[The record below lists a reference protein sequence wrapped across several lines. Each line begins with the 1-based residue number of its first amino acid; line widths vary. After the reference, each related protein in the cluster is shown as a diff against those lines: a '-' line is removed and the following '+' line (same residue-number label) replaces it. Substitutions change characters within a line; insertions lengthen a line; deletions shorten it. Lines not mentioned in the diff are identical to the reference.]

1 VLFSASFQCVG
12 FQRDN
17 RSRCSL
23 FSYFPIYI
31 FFLFKA
37 LAIDITDRIPS
48 DHPQGIPYKLIGEA
62 GIPGISVISPEYIG
76 SIFEEHRVVQ
86 SLSRFQ
92 FHSAELDSGSGV
104 YGEQENKFMFFNSI
118 VGRKSYARFKI
129 TNPNKV
135 SHLKL
140 VVLSCYKWKNAFSV
154 LAPKTN
160 VLDKKHFSVSL
171 FSPTCLFIC

>member
-1 VLFSASFQCVG
+1 MVGLLVGLLAWLCFLYFDNFSSIIV
-12 FQRDN
+12 
-17 RSRCSL
+17 
-23 FSYFPIYI
+23 
-31 FFLFKA
+31 FFFKV
-37 LAIDITDRIPS
+37 LAIDITDRMPS

-62 GIPGISVISPEYIG
+62 AIPGISVISSEYIG

-92 FHSAELDSGSGV
+92 FHCAELDSGTGV

-135 SHLKL
+135 S
-140 VVLSCYKWKNAFSV
+140 SFIYFS
-154 LAPKTN
+154 
-160 VLDKKHFSVSL
+160 
-171 FSPTCLFIC
+171 FI